1 MISSWEVVTS
11 PLKLVP
17 IIVSDYGIKSKALKK
32 RLPTN
37 WNSLIWIVK
46 TLLDEL
52 NLWVLRHYLTNWRMK
67 TLWFFSHEKN
77 SWWPRIWKIPSVKL
91 GESLEK
97 MCLVFHAL
105 QSELWDLLSHLGHV
119 SFPFKWVSW
128 VVGITYMDRTS
139 HFSFCLSLSK
149 YHIALKNKR
158 KWK

>member
-1 MISSWEVVTS
+1 MKFIDLNSKDIVGWTQFSNACINGQKYVV
-11 PLKLVP
+11 KV
-17 IIVSDYGIKSKALKK
+17 
-32 RLPTN
+32 
-37 WNSLIWIVK
+37 
-46 TLLDEL
+46 
-52 NLWVLRHYLTNWRMK
+52 VLRHYLTNWRMK

-105 QSELWDLLSHLGHV
+105 QSKLWDLLSHLGHV